1 MLCKLTKEEAAVV
14 NALSDQA
21 FNLFSGAMGT
31 AGALIGMTSI
41 PDCHKTSA
49 LVHAALNIAVMTA
62 LKHRLSHG
70 EMTDINGLDTLKKRP
85 EEFKMLIEDL
95 NEIFAGVLRSIDPG
109 HDYMINFFKMES
121 KSVDSHRKEGE
132 EGQQP

>member
-14 NALSDQA
+14 NVLSDQA
-21 FNLFSGAMGT
+21 FNVLNAGMGT
-31 AGALIGMTSI
+31 ASGLIAMTSI
-41 PDCHKTSA
+41 PNCHKTSA
-49 LVHAALNIAVMTA
+49 LVHAALNIAILSA
-62 LKHRLSHG
+62 LGHRMAHD
-70 EMTDINGLDTLKKRP
+70 EMKDMDSLAALKKRP

-121 KSVDSHRKEGE
+121 KSEVQPGKEGE
-132 EGQQP
+132 KNG

>member
-49 LVHAALNIAVMTA
+49 LVHAALNIAVTA
-62 LKHRLSHG
+62 ALQHRLSHG
-70 EMTDINGLDTLKKRP
+70 EMKDMNSLAVLKKRP

-95 NEIFAGVLRSIDPG
+95 NEKMWGLAGDNPTR
-109 HDYMINFFKMES
+109 
-121 KSVDSHRKEGE
+121 
-132 EGQQP
+132 